1 MTDQE
6 NTILIKKYS
15 NRRLYNTQISEYI
28 THQQLIDLIKADQPF
43 KIVDAESK
51 EDITRN
57 ILIQILFEQEQK
69 GYNLF
74 PNDIIKQ
81 LIKAYDSK
89 VYGDFSSFL
98 AHSINMF
105 FDKNSSSEDPSS
117 QAYSP
122 MKFFNDITKKN
133 MEMFGKSM
141 QIFASATASSRD
153 KEDE

>member
-1 MTDQE
+1 MTKQE
-6 NTILIKKYS
+6 DKILIKKYS

-28 THQQLIDLIKADQPF
+28 THQQLIELIKENQPF
-43 KIVDAESK
+43 QVIDSESK
-51 EDITRN
+51 EDITRS

-69 GYNLF
+69 GYHLF
-74 PNDIIKQ
+74 PDDIIKQ

-89 VYGDFSSFL
+89 VCSEFSSFL
-98 AHSINMF
+98 SQSINMF
-105 FDKNSSSEDPSS
+105 FDKSNIGADASNYN
-117 QAYSP
+117 YSP

-141 QIFASATASSRD
+141 QIFANAGTGAGH